1 MRWAL
6 FTLFVIRTFGS
17 DFDFAFVGSS
27 PILLFE
33 ALYKHHLGDKVVIF
47 EADSE
52 CGGAWKS
59 IDVCGV
65 RHVDMGCHEIG
76 STPALNS
83 FLERYA
89 GCSMISHHEKYY
101 FSKGCS
107 ELIDNLLKRIQSAG
121 IPLFNSCR
129 VKSVLLDSE
138 KKEATLE
145 TEKGLF
151 TASKLVVTNG
161 SSLSVDGV
169 QIKDRS
175 SSKFYHLYLLINDP
189 TPQRFFYH
197 SGTSSGL
204 SRVVNLTYCAGLER
218 SGQQLIVLQTHAE
231 QQLLKADFFFED
243 LKKARLIDSGA
254 KLLKVES
261 YIYEQGPYFRMGS
274 LSLNQ
279 QAFFELLN
287 TSHFNVINTYASK
300 WSKVLPPFVEGL
312 P

>member
-6 FTLFVIRTFGS
+6 FTLFIIKVFGS
-17 DFDFAFVGSS
+17 DFDFAFIGSS

-33 ALYKHHLGDKVVIF
+33 ALYKHHRGEKIAIF
-47 EADSE
+47 EAAE
-52 CGGAWKS
+52 RCGGAWKS
-59 IDVCGV
+59 IDICGIQN
-65 RHVDMGCHEIG
+65 VDMGCHEIG
-76 STPALNS
+76 STPSLNS

-107 ELIDNLLKRIQSAG
+107 ELIENLLKRVRAAD
-121 IPLFNSCR
+121 IPLFMSCR
-129 VKSVLLDSE
+129 VNSVALNVE
-138 KKEATLE
+138 KQEAALE
-145 TEKGLF
+145 TEMGRF

-161 SSLSVDGV
+161 TSLTIDGV
-169 QIKDRS
+169 GATEKNMQ
-175 SSKFYHLYLLINDP
+175 KFYHLYLLIEDP

-204 SRVVNLTYCAGLER
+204 SRVVNLTHCAGMEL
-218 SGQQLIVLQTHAE
+218 SGLQMIVLQTHSSE
-231 QQLLKADFFFED
+231 HLEKANLFFED

-254 KLLKVES
+254 NLLKVES
-261 YIYEQGPYFRMGS
+261 YIYEQGPYFRMNQLTPS
-274 LSLNQ
+274 Q

-287 TSHFNVINTYASK
+287 TSHFNVINTYAAK
-300 WSKVLPPFVEGL
+300 WSQVLPPYKEGL